1 MSLTPSLFSP
11 RRLVLLLLNLD
22 QRLLELVCRR
32 VSSIAARRRNS
43 RCIAVVSSAIV
54 SLLSSVN
61 HTSVVGAVAVVVVGV
76 SSMD

>member
-1 MSLTPSLFSP
+1 VSLTPSPLFSP
-11 RRLVLLLLNLD
+11 PRRLLLLLLNLD

-43 RCIAVVSSAIV
+43 LCIAVVCSAIV

-61 HTSVVGAVAVVVVGV
+61 HVSVVVAVVVGV
-76 SSMD
+76 RTMD